1 MPNNQPLMQQL
12 NQTASQTDDYL
23 MRVGLINNQLMTN
36 RESAAI
42 EELIVDWLDE
52 LAITS
57 EDLTKQPEPMHLL
70 QMLHSEGISVPS
82 RMTVSDFRELQ
93 REFEL
98 DSVGEMLFPA
108 DSVQVDPLHDVLTRR
123 STSTASPSGDAQLF
137 ALPELESRLKSW
149 ADKKLQTAGAPV
161 ENLTFQQACQVAN
174 LATYLLQAEAGEA
187 WWVESLQLLR
197 SSEFFKTAANPQPTN

>member
-1 MPNNQPLMQQL
+1 MPNNQPLMHQL

-70 QMLHSEGISVPS
+70 QMLHSEGISVPA

-123 STSTASPSGDAQLF
+123 STSTAGPSGDAQLF
-137 ALPELESRLKSW
+137 ALPELESKLKSW
-149 ADKKLQTAGAPV
+149 AAEKLQTVGAP
-161 ENLTFQQACQVAN
+161 EESLTFLQACQVAN

-187 WWVESLQLLR
+187 WWAESLQLLR
-197 SSEFFKTAANPQPTN
+197 SSEFFKTAVNPQPTN